1 MFPRRLS
8 PRHALLP
15 LALLFALPLIAAGS
29 CAAAAGNDDMDMK
42 GMDMSG
48 MHAGAKPG
56 EHHDQTTI
64 YSFGQP
70 YNGGPAARTV
80 EIIMEDA
87 SFTPAHVEVKT
98 GEAVRFVVT
107 NTSGI
112 DHDFTLGDTA
122 TQSAHRKEMAEAIQA
137 GREAQRHQDGNAVT
151 VQPGASKVL
160 SWRFTKPG
168 SFEYDCNMPGHFEAG
183 MRGVITVSR

>member
-8 PRHALLP
+8 LRHALLP
-15 LALLFALPLIAAGS
+15 LALLFALPLIAVGS

-48 MHAGAKPG
+48 MHSGARPA
-56 EHHDQTTI
+56 EHHDQATV

-70 YNGGPAARTV
+70 YTGGRAARTV
-80 EIIMEDA
+80 EITMGDA
-87 SFTPAHVEVKT
+87 SFAPAHVEVKT

-107 NTSGI
+107 NASSI

-122 TQSAHRKEMAEAIQA
+122 TQSAHRKEMAEAMQA
-137 GREAQRHQDGNAVT
+137 GHEAHHHQDGNAIT
-151 VQPGASKVL
+151 VQPGAAKVL

-183 MRGVITVSR
+183 MRGIITVSP